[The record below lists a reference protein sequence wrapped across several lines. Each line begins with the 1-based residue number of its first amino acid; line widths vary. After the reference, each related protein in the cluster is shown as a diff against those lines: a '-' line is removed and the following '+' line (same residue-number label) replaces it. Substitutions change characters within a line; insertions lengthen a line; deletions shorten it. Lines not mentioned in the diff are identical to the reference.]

1 MAEWKKVIVSG
12 SSAELSSLSL
22 DTALT
27 VANGGTGATT
37 LTDGGVLLGSGTGA
51 ITATGVLT
59 NGQLLIGDNDG
70 DPTVGTLSE
79 GNGITVSN
87 GAGSITLAIDGTDAV
102 TFSNN
107 ASIFS
112 GSFSGSFEGDGSN
125 LTGVSAT
132 SFDFD
137 GLTTITSLNG
147 GDFFAASQ
155 GGTESKI
162 TFANISSSIYGGV
175 SGDATIAAD
184 GTLTIAADS
193 VALGTDTTGNYV
205 QSLANATNGGTTI
218 TNGSAEGGAATVAL
232 DLDDLS
238 AAAVNVANDS
248 IAIIDADDSNATRK
262 ERISDLATA
271 MASTGIT
278 ATGGVFTT
286 NDSEIDHDSLNNF
299 NANEHFTQGDITTV
313 GTVTTGD
320 VSAILPAGTVSASV
334 LSSPGQGQALLTT
347 NGVAGSTIDLG
358 LETGDSPTFANLTIS
373 GDLTVQGAVT
383 ELQTTNLNVEDQ
395 FILLHSGSAANT
407 SDSGIIFGGSGG
419 TAQQGKALIW
429 DSNYAASGEGRLAIS
444 TTDVAWNSTTDFA
457 AGTNGYYVAGV
468 FEGTA
473 ANAATAQADHNG
485 NIRIETGEIYIYA

>member
-51 ITATGVLT
+51 ITATAVLT
-59 NGQLLIGDNDG
+59 NGQLLIGDGSG

-79 GNGITVSN
+79 GNGITVTN

-112 GSFSGSFEGDGSN
+112 GSFSGSFEGDGSG

-137 GLTTITSLNG
+137 GLPTITTLNG

-162 TFANISSSIYGGV
+162 TFANISSSIFDVV

-184 GTLTIAADS
+184 GTLTISADS

-232 DLDDLS
+232 NIGDL
-238 AAAVNVANDS
+238 AAVAVDVANDFIAIADATDSGTKKES
-248 IAIIDADDSNATRK
+248 IA
-262 ERISDLATA
+262 DLAAA
-271 MASTGIT
+271 MANTGIT
-278 ATGGVFTT
+278 AAGGRFST
-286 NDSEIDHDSLNNF
+286 NDGEIDHDALLNF
-299 NANEHFTQGDITTV
+299 SADEHFTQANITTV
-313 GTVTTGD
+313 GTVTAGD
-320 VSAILPAGTVSASV
+320 VSAILPAGTVSGSEQIEDV
-334 LSSPGQGQALLTT
+334 VGGMVTGNTET
-347 NGVAGSTIDLG
+347 NITVTYQDGDGTLDL
-358 LETGDSPTFANLTIS
+358 
-373 GDLTVQGAVT
+373 Q
-383 ELQTTNLNVEDQ
+383 
-395 FILLHSGSAANT
+395 
-407 SDSGIIFGGSGG
+407 
-419 TAQQGKALIW
+419 
-429 DSNYAASGEGRLAIS
+429 
-444 TTDVAWNSTTDFA
+444 
-457 AGTNGYYVAGV
+457 
-468 FEGTA
+468 
-473 ANAATAQADHNG
+473 
-485 NIRIETGEIYIYA
+485 

>member
-22 DTALT
+22 DTALS

-51 ITATGVLT
+51 ITATAVLT
-59 NGQLLIGDNDG
+59 NGQLLIGDGTG

-79 GNGITVSN
+79 GNGITVTN
-87 GAGSITLAIDGTDAV
+87 GAGSITLSIDGTDAV

-107 ASIFS
+107 TSIFS
-112 GSFSGSFEGDGSN
+112 GSFSGSFEGDGSG
-125 LTGVSAT
+125 LIGVSAT

-137 GLTTITSLNG
+137 GLSGTGVSDSSVVDADL
-147 GDFFAASQ
+147 FAFSDA
-155 GGTESKI
+155 GTEKKI
-162 TFANISSSIYGGV
+162 TYAQLYGNIFGEVSS
-175 SGDATIAAD
+175 DATIAVGGA
-184 GTLTIAADS
+184 LTIANDS
-193 VALGTDTTGNYV
+193 VSNAKLANMTQGTVKVGGAGNAPTDLNAKTNGYILVGDGTDINSVAVGGDI
-205 QSLANATNGGTTI
+205 SLAN
-218 TNGSAEGGAATVAL
+218 
-232 DLDDLS
+232 D
-238 AAAVNVANDS
+238 
-248 IAIIDADDSNATRK
+248 
-262 ERISDLATA
+262 
-271 MASTGIT
+271 
-278 ATGGVFTT
+278 
-286 NDSEIDHDSLNNF
+286 
-299 NANEHFTQGDITTV
+299 
-313 GTVTTGD
+313 GTVT
-320 VSAILPAGTVSASV
+320 LGTVGADHITEISNLTADEGAQLENINSV
-334 LSSPGQGQALLTT
+334 TISNTQWGYVGDLDQALTT
-347 NGVAGSTIDLG
+347 TSDVNFNDVIVA
-358 LETGDSPTFANLTIS
+358 

-419 TAQQGKALIW
+419 TAQQGKALMW

-485 NIRIETGEIYIYA
+485 NIRIESNEIYIYA